1 MTRGDSLKQLIRS
14 EFIRHIELATSLK
27 INEYDREEY
36 KIFANGEFNE
46 VECQNG
52 LQLLSLL
59 LHKHYEK
66 KCDVIIDEYDVPIQQ
81 GHQSDFY
88 LEIIN
93 FMRNFFS
100 GGFKDNPH
108 LEYGFL
114 TGILKV
120 AKESI
125 FSGMNNL
132 NCYSILDETY
142 SEYFGFTQDEVK
154 DMLAY
159 YGRNDKYDEVCKWYD
174 GYKFGDVEI
183 FNPWS
188 VINYLSNKCFP
199 KAFWQLT
206 GSDDIIK
213 EVLPSASNE
222 VTKGLKDLLMGNKL
236 TTYIDL
242 DVIYPE
248 ISANPYTIYSF
259 LLMTGYL
266 KVVEYSTI

>member
-1 MTRGDSLKQLIRS
+1 M
-14 EFIRHIELATSLK
+14 
-27 INEYDREEY
+27 
-36 KIFANGEFNE
+36 
-46 VECQNG
+46 
-52 LQLLSLL
+52 
-59 LHKHYEK
+59 
-66 KCDVIIDEYDVPIQQ
+66 IIDEYDVPIQQ

-132 NCYSILDETY
+132 KCYSILDETY

-159 YGRNDKYDEVCKWYD
+159 YGRNDKYDEVCN
-174 GYKFGDVEI
+174 GMM
-183 FNPWS
+183 
-188 VINYLSNKCFP
+188 
-199 KAFWQLT
+199 A
-206 GSDDIIK
+206 
-213 EVLPSASNE
+213 
-222 VTKGLKDLLMGNKL
+222 
-236 TTYIDL
+236 
-242 DVIYPE
+242 
-248 ISANPYTIYSF
+248 IS
-259 LLMTGYL
+259 LVM
-266 KVVEYSTI
+266 